1 MFLWVD
7 LPRLITHPFEA
18 LPEIDRRRS
27 LLDGAL
33 ALGLSV
39 SAPAILAELAGLAPY
54 RAPAELGSLPSL
66 TAQGLDIYARWVYQH
81 RFLIPVLESLGSTL
95 LWVASGAVIH
105 ACAHGLKGTGSLRGF
120 LKLLGFVS
128 LTGLIVLP
136 LSLIETLAR
145 LSSNQAA
152 LASLTSLVGLAGL
165 AVFLWQNFLLVVA
178 AQAHY
183 RISMGRA
190 VTAVLGPAGCLLT
203 LTLILLVVGLV
214 VAILTRPLGVL

>member
-7 LPRLITHPFEA
+7 LLRLIAHPFEA

-27 LLDGAL
+27 LRDGAL

-39 SAPAILAELAGLAPY
+39 GAPAILAELAGLAPY
-54 RAPAELGSLPSL
+54 RAPELGSLPSL
-66 TAQGLDIYARWVYQH
+66 TAQALDIYARWVYQH

-203 LTLILLVVGLV
+203 LILILLVVGLV